1 MVDVIHD
8 ENEFKA
14 DQLQLLIYHQ
24 SYTFARSSTAVS
36 LRNSPHQVCL
46 TVDPAVY
53 YAHLAGN
60 RARVRDERWDV
71 DDDATTFVSTSS
83 QGAAPDVTPLKEMHH
98 KMNEGRAMWF
108 V

>member
-1 MVDVIHD
+1 M
-8 ENEFKA
+8 
-14 DQLQLLIYHQ
+14 LIYHQ

-36 LRNSPHQVCL
+36 LRTFPEQLSL
-46 TVDPAVY
+46 IIDPAVY

-60 RARVRDERWDV
+60 RARVRDERWDF
-71 DDDATTFVSTSS
+71 DDDAGSVASL
-83 QGAAPDVTPLKEMHH
+83 GGMPAVIPLKPMHH